1 MPSFQHSIAILPLPL
16 HKFRKNSVSA
26 VRITLLT

>member
-1 MPSFQHSIAILPLPL
+1 VL

-26 VRITLLT
+26 VRITLPT